1 MPCEATGHSPVDKK
15 DPVLLQPLSCP
26 YSQKMIHTSATMRM
40 SCRRKD
46 RSDVCSESA
55 PMHVYAACYQR
66 HGLGSCVRRGM
77 HASKGSRMPNGVFMM
92 PVECEHAQQL
102 VSPRPCPALKDLER
116 CVRLRSCIIAAAE
129 AAMPTECRQ
138 RVSYLADIRSHGGER
153 SDV

>member
-92 PVECEHAQQL
+92 PVECKHAQQL
-102 VSPRPCPALKDLER
+102 VSPRPSPGVER
-116 CVRLRSCIIAAAE
+116 FGAVCETAIMHHRGGGSCDAH
-129 AAMPTECRQ
+129 
-138 RVSYLADIRSHGGER
+138 RVPPEGELPCGYPVPWR
-153 SDV
+153 